1 MPRWQGVC
9 SRRGSSLSLS
19 YHCRG
24 LYCAKP
30 RVSWS
35 NIIVTLW
42 IYIRDQITLA
52 DVVIATSSTCE
63 VELRREEERWG
74 QGRLW
79 PFLVPRDDHVIE
91 ISAVASSVFQT
102 ASSSR
107 RNSNPQPTSQD
118 HPDYELAVIKR
129 LVTSVWRL
137 RKKKK

>member
-1 MPRWQGVC
+1 MLSQRQFPLSELPL
-9 SRRGSSLSLS
+9 SRIILCQTSCQL
-19 YHCRG
+19 
-24 LYCAKP
+24 
-30 RVSWS
+30 S

-74 QGRLW
+74 QGRPW

-91 ISAVASSVFQT
+91 IWAVASSVFQT

-107 RNSNPQPTSQD
+107 RNPNPPPTSQD
-118 HPDYELAVIKR
+118 HPDHELAVIKR